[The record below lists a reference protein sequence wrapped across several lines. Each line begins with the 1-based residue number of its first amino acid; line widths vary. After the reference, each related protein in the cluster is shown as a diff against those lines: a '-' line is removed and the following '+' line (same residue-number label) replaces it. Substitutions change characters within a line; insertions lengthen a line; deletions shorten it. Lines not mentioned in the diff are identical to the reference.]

1 VEGNVDCISVFT
13 AGFNNVIA
21 TSGTAFSEAQVRLL
35 GRFTKNV
42 VVSFDPDTAGA
53 AATERSLGVLI
64 EEEFQ
69 VKVVTLEA
77 GFDPDLFIR
86 RKGAKAYADAL
97 MHAPDYFSFLIA
109 RATNTFPVKTPEGKA
124 NAIKFLLPYIRRV
137 PQAIIRDE
145 LANNVAQKLGIDSAL
160 LRQELRHAATTRS
173 AEFKPPAEPQISEA
187 EKILIRL
194 LAPGASA
201 EIEGLRAA
209 AVEVL
214 VSENLVQGLP
224 SETLLQSLLS
234 PMEAENSEWNNRQLA
249 LILLQETDELTQ
261 ELIGSAINALRKRKL
276 ERRKRDL
283 SASIADAER
292 KNDAVQLS
300 ALVQE
305 KIGIE
310 RALRGS

>member
-1 VEGNVDCISVFT
+1 M
-13 AGFNNVIA
+13 
-21 TSGTAFSEAQVRLL
+21 Q
-35 GRFTKNV
+35 
-42 VVSFDPDTAGA
+42 
-53 AATERSLGVLI
+53 
-64 EEEFQ
+64 
-69 VKVVTLEA
+69 
-77 GFDPDLFIR
+77 
-86 RKGAKAYADAL
+86 
-97 MHAPDYFSFLIA
+97 APDYFSFLIA
-109 RATNTFPVKTPEGKA
+109 RAANTFPVKTPEGKA

-173 AEFKPPAEPQISEA
+173 AEFKVPPEPQVSEA
-187 EKILIRL
+187 EKIVIRL

-201 EIEGLRAA
+201 DIEDLRAA

-214 VSENLVQGLP
+214 VAENLAQGLP

-234 PMEAENSEWNNRQLA
+234 PMESENSEWNNRQLA
-249 LILLQETDELTQ
+249 SILLQETDELTQ
-261 ELIGSAINALRKRKL
+261 ELIGSAIEALRRRKL

-292 KNDAVQLS
+292 KNDAAQLAS
-300 ALVQE
+300 LVRE

-310 RALRGS
+310 RALRS